1 MLTAVT
7 TSGSRVSAPQTAIS
21 PAPNFF
27 RRSIRPLLS
36 APYHTPPRQKV
47 KGDFP
52 LFWREVQSP
61 CPLGKEAKKPRPPQR
76 ESPRLF

>member
-36 APYHTPPRQKV
+36 APIIRFPAEKSRPPPWKERQKSRGPR
-47 KGDFP
+47 KGKARGFSKA
-52 LFWREVQSP
+52 QSVVH
-61 CPLGKEAKKPRPPQR
+61 LSA
-76 ESPRLF
+76 